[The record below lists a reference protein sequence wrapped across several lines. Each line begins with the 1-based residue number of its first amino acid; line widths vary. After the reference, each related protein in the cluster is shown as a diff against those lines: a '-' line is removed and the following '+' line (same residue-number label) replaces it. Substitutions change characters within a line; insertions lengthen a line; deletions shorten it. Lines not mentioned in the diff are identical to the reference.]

1 MLKSLYLK
9 DKNVVTGQQT
19 QVGHRRLS
27 AGTQVTSIL
36 FLTIMEE
43 KYARKDKDKD
53 REKYGTGWP
62 LSM

>member
-1 MLKSLYLK
+1 MLKSLNLK

-36 FLTIMEE
+36 FWTIMEKKNE
-43 KYARKDKDKD
+43 DYFGKTEIPHYIQMRQVH
-53 REKYGTGWP
+53 
-62 LSM
+62 